1 MIEASSCNCLAISK
15 AILPP
20 KEYPPMKYSFFNEGM
35 NDKILSLYT
44 RASCSKLKYLTY
56 SMLLKG
62 NDIKICFLKKEMDTI
77 LLQTNSG

>member
-62 NDIKICFLKKEMDTI
+62 NDIK
-77 LLQTNSG
+77 